1 MGDRRRVEERISGKS
16 SGSAS
21 EASDAD
27 VFVLSEVGRKKD
39 DGDSNQFDSVW
50 LRSKESD

>member
-1 MGDRRRVEERISGKS
+1 MGDRRRIEERIFGKS

-39 DGDSNQFDSVW
+39 DGDSNPFDSLR
-50 LRSKESD
+50 LRSEESD